1 MMKKQMKVV
10 FTGGGTGGH
19 VYPNIAIYE
28 AIREQYPDAAF
39 LYLGTKTGAENR
51 IVKNISQ
58 PIDFIEIQS
67 RGIPQKI
74 KSFGTLVSMAY
85 ILLGT
90 IKSFFILRKFKPDII
105 VGSGGYVA
113 APVLFAASLL
123 KLSVFIHEQN
133 AVPGRLNRLIARFAT
148 KIGVSF
154 PGSAKFFPADKVSV
168 TGYPL
173 RKKIIVNDEEDIK
186 KKYQIPEGNKVLFIF
201 GGSGGARTINQATVD
216 ILPRLLEMED
226 LTVILAT
233 GRGYSRDYKAFEDTH
248 KLLQRKGLASEIP
261 GRFIMREYFDN
272 ISEIY
277 SIADLIIARAG
288 AGTIKEITTV
298 GIPSILIPKIDLP
311 GDHQILNANEVQKA
325 GGAKVVYEEVHLK
338 DNRRE
343 IFVPQERLLEEIRET
358 LFDSGQLFN
367 MRKNLKQIEKQNS
380 ADLILKEIEGV
391 TERSVKPEEKQIKVF
406 YLQSKESDKTFE
418 LIFDT
423 TTFGNTY
430 LSDVYLE
437 EMEEDVL
444 FKIKNFNNS
453 EQLIL
458 KRSHG
463 DIKVNGEA
471 VDKWSELREDDEI
484 EIHNKAFTL
493 KSYYEKVPQLVSR
506 KSTTS
511 KMLGSSLGIVVSRLG
526 GFLREVFTAAFFGA
540 GKEMDIFVIG
550 LTLSNFI
557 RRIVA
562 ENALENAFLPIFLR
576 MFHRT
581 SRKKTW
587 ESASSVINSTLLIAL
602 VFTVIGILATPLI
615 IKVLFPV
622 FQERGM
628 YADTVNMTRLMFPYL
643 FLVTVAAVLATYLKA
658 FNRFGLAESSAVFF
672 SVGTI
677 LGILFFY
684 SSLGLYSLA
693 VGVLIGGTIQILFLL
708 PFAWKVLGDRRME
721 FRHKLG
727 IEFNSPVNKKY
738 YAQLGPIT
746 FDVLLAKTSEI
757 VDRLLASR
765 LTVGSV
771 SYLYYSQ
778 TIFRLPFAIIS
789 QAINTVILKEFSDKI
804 ALFDKEKA
812 KRLFVDGIKTNIFL
826 LMPVSILMY
835 ILAEPVVSLLL
846 ERMNFTPEAVKS
858 TAYALE
864 FYSIGLI
871 GWGIHSFTVRIFSAR
886 IDIKTSVMLNFFML
900 SANIALCI
908 TLVRTSL
915 AYAGLALATSLSY
928 LLFSIIRVIVLQSKM
943 AKEGIVVKKK
953 EILPS
958 LFKTMGASLM
968 MVIVLK
974 LSHIIFG
981 RIEFS
986 SKMVENIV
994 LIMSLAFIGIS
1005 IFILCSLLL
1014 RNTEVLIFK
1023 KKLLNKNGEVPVSLL
1038 SPFKF
1043 LEVVAKDPVSYYD
1056 DYFYKINIYLSSRNW
1071 EIRNVGVKLTGLF
1084 KEKSKVNMLVEI
1096 LKSRKENGFIKRNA
1110 LTALRQLDVWE
1121 DEFKPLIRQLLADHY
1136 YEVRVAAINYLAKC
1150 VPPHEYDEFREVMRG
1165 KLKRSTIE
1173 EKQAALRL
1181 TARLG
1186 NAGDLDCLKN
1196 YYLHSNS
1203 LLREEL
1209 LELLYNF
1216 YRRKILSAD
1225 DIREHVG
1232 RVLITSNNL
1241 TPEFKLRATIKKIL
1255 REIE

>member
-1 MMKKQMKVV
+1 MKKQLKVV

-28 AIREQYPDAAF
+28 AIRERYPDSTF
-39 LYLGTKTGAENR
+39 LYLGTKTGAEHR

-58 PIDFIEIQS
+58 PIDFVEIQS

-74 KSFGTLVSMAY
+74 KSFGTIVSMLV
-85 ILLGT
+85 ILLGM
-90 IKSFFILRKFKPDII
+90 IKSFFVLRRFKPDII

-123 KLSVFIHEQN
+123 KMNVFIHEQN
-133 AVPGRLNRLIARFAT
+133 AVPGRLNRLIARSAT
-148 KIGVSF
+148 RIGVSF

-173 RKKIIVNDEEDIK
+173 RKKIIFNDEEDVK
-186 KKYQIPEGNKVLFIF
+186 KKYGIPEQNKVLFIF
-201 GGSGGARTINQATVD
+201 GGSGGARTINQATID
-216 ILPRLLEMED
+216 ILPRLLEIED

-233 GRGYSRDYKAFEDTH
+233 GRGYSKEYKAFEDTQ
-248 KLLQRKGLASEIP
+248 KLMQRKGLAPEVP

-277 SIADLIIARAG
+277 SISDLIIARAG

-325 GGAKVVYEEVHLK
+325 GGARVVYEEVHLK

-343 IFVPQERLLEEIRET
+343 IFVPQDSLLQEIKET
-358 LFDSGQLFN
+358 LADSTQLFN

-380 ADLILKEIEGV
+380 AELIIKEIEAV
-391 TERSVKPEEKQIKVF
+391 ADRSVKPEEKQIKVF
-406 YLQSKESDKTFE
+406 YLQSKDTDKSFE

-437 EMEEDVL
+437 EMEDDVL

-453 EQLIL
+453 EQLML

-471 VDKWSELREDDEI
+471 VDKWVELREDDEV
-484 EIHNKAFTL
+484 EIQKKSFVL
-493 KSYYEKVPQLVSR
+493 KSYFEKVPLLVSR
-506 KSTTS
+506 KSTSS
-511 KMLGSSLGIVVSRLG
+511 KMLGSSFGIVVSRLG
-526 GFLREVFTAAFFGA
+526 GFVREMFTAAFFGA
-540 GKEMDIFVIG
+540 GREMDIFVIG

-581 SRKKTW
+581 TRKKTW
-587 ESASSVINSTLLIAL
+587 ESASSVINSTLLIAM
-602 VFTVIGILATPLI
+602 VFTVIGILLTPLI

-622 FQERGM
+622 YQERGM
-628 YADTVNMTRLMFPYL
+628 YIDTVNMTRLMFPYL

-672 SVGTI
+672 SIGTI
-677 LGILFFY
+677 LGMVFFY
-684 SSLGLYSLA
+684 SNLGVYSLA
-693 VGVLIGGTIQILFLL
+693 VGVLMGGMIQIVFLA
-708 PFAWKVLGDRRME
+708 PFAWKVLSDRRME
-721 FRHKLG
+721 FRYKLG

-738 YAQLGPIT
+738 YAQLGPIS

-765 LTVGSV
+765 LSVGSV

-858 TAYALE
+858 TAFALE

-886 IDIKTSVMLNFFML
+886 IDIKTSVVLNFFML
-900 SANIALCI
+900 SANIGLCI

-915 AYAGLALATSLSY
+915 EYAGLALATSLSY
-928 LLFSIIRVIVLQSKM
+928 LVFSVIRVIVLQRKM
-943 AKEGIVVKKK
+943 AAEGIVVKKK

-958 LFKTMGASLM
+958 LFKTMAASLM

-974 LSHIIFG
+974 LSHIIFA

-986 SKMVENIV
+986 SRLIENIV

-1005 IFILCSLLL
+1005 IFILTSLLM
-1014 RNTEVLIFK
+1014 RNTEILIFK

-1043 LEVVAKDPVSYYD
+1043 LEAIAKDPGAYYD
-1056 DYFYKINIYLSSRNW
+1056 DYFYKINIYISSPNW
-1071 EIRNVGVKLTGLF
+1071 EIRNVGVKLIGLF
-1084 KEKSKVNMLVEI
+1084 KDKAKVDVLVEI

-1110 LTALRQLDVWE
+1110 LVALKQLDIWD
-1121 DEFKPLIRQLLADHY
+1121 DEFKSLLAVLLKDSY
-1136 YEVRVAAINYLAKC
+1136 YEVRVAAIQYLAKC
-1150 VPPHEYDEFREVMRG
+1150 VPPHEFDVFREAIRE
-1165 KLKRSTIE
+1165 KLLRSTIE
-1173 EKQAALRL
+1173 ERLAALRL

-1186 NAGDLDCLKN
+1186 NVGDLEYLN
-1196 YYLHSNS
+1196 GFYLHSNS
-1203 LLREEL
+1203 LLREDL

-1216 YRRKILSAD
+1216 YRRKILTAEE
-1225 DIREHVG
+1225 IREHVG